1 MKKFQKLKAVI
12 WRKLIVLFP
21 RNPGYP
27 SGYTTA
33 GTCSYKLQKCDPNIC
48 QIRFKKFYFENIS
61 SLTSPYFR
69 LDFTDF
75 TLAGPITTGACTTD
89 YFQAT
94 GAATGKMRLFVIF
107 SMKIIFHE
115 APTKEPLAICLQESV
130 VSTLDIIFI
139 LMLAQVWPMM
149 LL

>member
-1 MKKFQKLKAVI
+1 MKKTYSFVSPGIQAIHQATLQLELVPI
-12 WRKLIVLFP
+12 NYRSVTLIFVRL
-21 RNPGYP
+21 G
-27 SGYTTA
+27 S
-33 GTCSYKLQKCDPNIC
+33 
-48 QIRFKKFYFENIS
+48 KKFYFENIS

-94 GAATGKMRLFVIF
+94 GAATGKMWLFVIF
-107 SMKIIFHE
+107 SMKIIFHQ

-130 VSTLDIIFI
+130 VSTLDIIFM
-139 LMLAQVWPMM
+139 LMLAQVWSMM